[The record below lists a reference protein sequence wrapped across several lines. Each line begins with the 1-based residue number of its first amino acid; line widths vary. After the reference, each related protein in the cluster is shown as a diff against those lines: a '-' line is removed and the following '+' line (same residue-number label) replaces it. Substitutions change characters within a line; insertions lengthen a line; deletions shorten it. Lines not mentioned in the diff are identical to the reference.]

1 MADRVFVMIIE
12 EDGNPVVGQII
23 EDESTRPGGAP
34 VIRTVPTKVVID
46 MLNRNLR
53 LVDELQ
59 VELDKLKPKGRA

>member
-23 EDESTRPGGAP
+23 EDESTRAGGAP